1 MNIFLTGATGF
12 VGGAIARELKG
23 KHHITALARS
33 AASAQKLRDL
43 GLATAEADLLSV
55 TTEQLR
61 GNDVVIH
68 CAAFVGPWGTR
79 KEFWD
84 GNVEGTRQLLKAARA
99 AGVKRFIHMGTEA
112 ALFHGQAMVQ
122 IDEEY
127 PYPKRTPYLYS
138 ETKRE
143 AEKLALAANDN
154 GFETIVLRP
163 RLVWGPGDTS
173 VLPVLVQ
180 MVRDGKFLWLNGGR
194 GLTSTAYI
202 GNLVHAVEL
211 ALTGGVPGRVYFIT
225 DDETLTYR
233 AFLTAMLETQNVTMP
248 TKSIPGWIASSLA
261 ALVEGFYRLFGLKS
275 QPPLMRFATD
285 AMAQECT
292 IRIDRAK
299 QELGYRPRTGIAA
312 GLEEMRNKFVESD
325 RRNVGG

>member
-23 KHHITALARS
+23 KHRITALARS
-33 AASAQKLRDL
+33 ATSAQKLRDQ
-43 GLATAEADLLSV
+43 GLATAKADLLSV
-55 TTEQLR
+55 KAEHLS
-61 GNDVVIH
+61 GVDVVVH

-79 KEFWD
+79 QEFWQ
-84 GNVEGTRQLLKAARA
+84 GNVEGTRRLLEAARV

-112 ALFHGQAMVQ
+112 ALFRGQAMVE
-122 IDEEY
+122 IDERY

-143 AEKLALAANDN
+143 AEKLVLEANSAS
-154 GFETIVLRP
+154 FETIVLRP

-180 MVRDGKFLWLNGGR
+180 MVREGKFLWLNGGR
-194 GLTSTAYI
+194 ALTSTAYI

-211 ALTGGVPGRVYFIT
+211 ALTGGVPGQVYFIT
-225 DDETLTYR
+225 DDEKLTYR
-233 AFLTAMLETQNVTMP
+233 KFLTAMLETQNVTMP
-248 TKSIPGWIASSLA
+248 TKSIPGWIASFLA
-261 ALVEGFYRLFGLKS
+261 AMVEGFYRLFGLKS

-299 QELGYRPRTGIAA
+299 AELGYRPLTDVAG
-312 GLEEMRNKFVESD
+312 GLEAMRRQFARSVSNA
-325 RRNVGG
+325 GA